1 MNATRPDDTWNAGDP
16 YEAYVGRWSRLVAH
30 EFLAWLAL
38 PSSLRWL
45 DVGCGTGSLTAAI
58 AAQCAPAALTGVD
71 PSAGFLDKA
80 RARMQGLAD
89 LRVANA
95 LDLPIADAS
104 ADVVVS
110 GLVLNF
116 VPDTGRGLA
125 EMRRVVVP
133 GGTIAAYVWDY
144 AGKMELMRHFWD
156 AAERSTQRAGSRRG
170 RSVSVVRP
178 RCAGDR
184 IPWRRTRC
192 CGGRSHRRA
201 HALRRLRRLLESLP
215 RGTGPGAVVR
225 DVARRAARIRLREH
239 LRARLPAEADGSIAL
254 VARAWAIRGRVP
266 A

>member
-1 MNATRPDDTWNAGDP
+1 MPATPTRRTWAAG
-16 YEAYVGRWSRLVAH
+16 AGSSRTS
-30 EFLAWLAL
+30 FS
-38 PSSLRWL
+38 PGSRCRSSLRWL

-156 AAERSTQRAGSRRG
+156 AAVQLDPRVRDLDEGVRFPLCRPDALETAFRGAGLDD
-170 RSVSVVRP
+170 V
-178 RCAGDR
+178 
-184 IPWRRTRC
+184 
-192 CGGRSHRRA
+192 
-201 HALRRLRRLLESLP
+201 
-215 RGTGPGAVVR
+215 AVVPI
-225 DVARRAARIRLREH
+225 DVPTRFVDFDDYWSPFLGGQGPAPSYAMSLDEDARIRLREH
-239 LRARLPAEADGSIAL
+239 LRARLPQRPMAASRSW
-254 VARAWAIRGRVP
+254 RAPGRSGD
-266 A
+266 ACQR